1 MEKVFTLLDEIFNI
15 MDTCSE
21 KEMNKLFD
29 AYISQKMEKE
39 KKPKKIKIMDE
50 ETGDTIATVKDK
62 DVSKCD
68 SAFGFAHACVLAR
81 TKSLIC
87 KSTLGKFLVVDAF
100 GQVGFWTPEN
110 GFSKYAPTLED
121 ILDAKYD
128 IVGKIGF

>member
-1 MEKVFTLLDEIFNI
+1 MEKVFTLLDEIFKI

-21 KEMNKLFD
+21 KEMNKLFE
-29 AYISQKMEKE
+29 AYIAQKTE
-39 KKPKKIKIMDE
+39 KKPKKIKITDE
-50 ETGDTIATVKDK
+50 ETGDVIATVKDK

-100 GQVGFWTPEN
+100 GSVGFWTPEK
-110 GFSKYAPTLED
+110 GFYNYAPTLED

>member
-1 MEKVFTLLDEIFNI
+1 MEKVFALLDEIFNI

-29 AYISQKMEKE
+29 AYITQKMEKE

-50 ETGDTIATVKDK
+50 ETGDVIATVKDK

-68 SAFGFAHACVLAR
+68 SAFGFVHACVLAR

-100 GQVGFWTPEN
+100 GSVGFWTPEN

>member
-1 MEKVFTLLDEIFNI
+1 MEKVFTLLDEIFKI
-15 MDTCSE
+15 MDACSE

-50 ETGDTIATVKDK
+50 ETGDIIATVKDK

-100 GQVGFWTPEN
+100 GSVGFWTPEK
-110 GFSKYAPTLED
+110 GFSSYAPTLED